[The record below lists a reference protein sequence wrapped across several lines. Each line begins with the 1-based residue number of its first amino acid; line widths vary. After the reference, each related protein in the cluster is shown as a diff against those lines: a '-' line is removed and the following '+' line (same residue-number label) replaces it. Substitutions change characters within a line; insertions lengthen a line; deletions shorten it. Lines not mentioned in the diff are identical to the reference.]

1 MGCGSISSGDPCAI
15 TNYCMNSY
23 LVLQVATAWARELAS
38 RFAFQEADWLRMFW
52 DWLVLASDWLR
63 DARVFL
69 SCIGRVIAHNSLV
82 CLNVSSCG
90 GRGGHSWRK
99 PCGRGDTWKVCCR
112 CVSWSVWS
120 ARLTGW
126 TSIHSLASCRRRASP
141 RCESSGGPSGG
152 RTLCTPVRLSD

>member
-1 MGCGSISSGDPCAI
+1 MTHAIFQNDQESKTATLCSFSVKLFAPKVLLKVFTWKTLSAVSISKLRCRMGCGSISSGDPCAI

-38 RFAFQEADWLRMFW
+38 RFAFQEADWLRMCW

-90 GRGGHSWRK
+90 GRGGQ
-99 PCGRGDTWKVCCR
+99 TWKV
-112 CVSWSVWS
+112 
-120 ARLTGW
+120 
-126 TSIHSLASCRRRASP
+126 
-141 RCESSGGPSGG
+141 
-152 RTLCTPVRLSD
+152 